1 MHTLYENKN
10 YVHKLFTNIYEK
22 KLQSKNIK
30 HRKSNKE
37 RKKKEKA
44 CPNPRSGYRGH
55 CIMLLLLYSNTAWA
69 GCSAF
74 VFTWRKEMEKL
85 K

>member
-1 MHTLYENKN
+1 MKTKIMFISCSQI
-10 YVHKLFTNIYEK
+10 FT
-22 KLQSKNIK
+22 
-30 HRKSNKE
+30 RKSYKVKILSTENLIRKE
-37 RKKKEKA
+37 KKEKA

-55 CIMLLLLYSNTAWA
+55 CIMLLLLYSNTAWS

-74 VFTWRKEMEKL
+74 VFTRRKEMEKL